1 MPNNSNFILRL
12 EQVHENNPTKKTT
25 YDNESSF
32 IIFSLYMSKSSES
45 KLSCWI
51 KILKIYQ
58 LFGSNLLKLPRYY
71 NTRYHILAIL
81 DILSILD
88 ATFWLHYIFW
98 VY

>member
-1 MPNNSNFILRL
+1 MPNNSKFILRL

-32 IIFSLYMSKSSES
+32 IKFSLYMSKSSES

-58 LFGSNLLKLPRYY
+58 LVTYWSSKVI
-71 NTRYHILAIL
+71 TIL
-81 DILSILD
+81 DT
-88 ATFWLHYIFW
+88 TFWLY
-98 VY
+98 